1 MFKKKK
7 DSNDL
12 INETMYG
19 TGGIPLPDNDD
30 VKIRRMEKEKDN
42 KPRKKVGFFAKLFK
56 PRFKRGKGVDGF

>member
-7 DSNDL
+7 DSNEL
-12 INETMYG
+12 INDAMYG

-30 VKIRRMEKEKDN
+30 VKIKRMEKEKDN
-42 KPRKKVGFFAKLFK
+42 RPKKKLSIFAKLFK